1 MAVKPIPINQV
12 VAQNL
17 AYLMKQAK
25 LTQAQLAEKAG
36 VNQKTISNYLN
47 PGQRAEGATGKAP
60 SPKLVELDQI
70 ARALDVRVWELIR
83 QMTPSERAMYAAI
96 ERAYED
102 LRASV
107 TK

>member
-1 MAVKPIPINQV
+1 MAGKPLPINQV

-47 PGQRAEGATGKAP
+47 PAQRTEGALGKSP
-60 SPKLVELDQI
+60 SPKLVELDRI
-70 ARALDVRVWELIR
+70 ARALEVQVWELTR
-83 QMTPSERAMYAAI
+83 QMSPSERAMYAAI
-96 ERAYED
+96 EKAYED